1 MKTIVFATDFS
12 RGSRMAAQTAAQT
25 AIKTGAKLI
34 LFHAYRYLMPLDSEM
49 SALAVS
55 AQDLEKHGLLLLK
68 RLKNSLVKKFSP
80 VLEIEVLIREGLVID
95 ALTDA
100 LEETKADLLVM
111 GSVGDSPLGSRYFGS
126 LATSM
131 IHHTKVP
138 MLIVPPQTKYSAF
151 QNAVL
156 GLDFRYDI
164 DAEVLS
170 KTVSILRDF
179 DAVVNLYTI
188 TEDSDF
194 AKDSALK
201 IRELLKNVPHT
212 YTIAEG
218 GEFSKAVLDFSK
230 SNHADLIITFPRKHN
245 IFERFFT
252 DTSTER
258 LANND
263 NIPIL
268 TVV

>member
-34 LFHAYRYLMPLDSEM
+34 IFHAYRYLMPLDSEM
-49 SALAVS
+49 SMLAIS
-55 AQDLEKHGLLLLK
+55 AQDLEKHSLYMLK
-68 RLKNSLVKKFSP
+68 RLKNRLIKKVSP
-80 VLEIEVLIREGLVID
+80 ALEIEILVKEGLVID
-95 ALTDA
+95 VLTEV

-111 GSVGDSPLGSRYFGS
+111 GSVGDSPIGSRYFGS

-131 IHHTKVP
+131 IHHAKVP
-138 MLIVPPQTKYSAF
+138 MLIVPPKVKYSAF

-156 GLDFRYDI
+156 GLDFSYDI
-164 DAEVLS
+164 GTEVLGR
-170 KTVSILRDF
+170 TVSILRDL
-179 DAVVNLYTI
+179 DAVVNIYTI
-188 TEDSDF
+188 TEDSDY

-212 YTIAEG
+212 YTITEG
-218 GEFSKAVLDFSK
+218 KNFSKSILEFSKST
-230 SNHADLIITFPRKHN
+230 HADLIITFPRKHN

-252 DTSTER
+252 DTNTER

-263 NIPIL
+263 NISIL

>member
-12 RGSRMAAQTAAQT
+12 RGSRKAAQTAAQT

-49 SALAVS
+49 SMLAVS
-55 AQDLEKHGLLLLK
+55 AQDLEKHSLFMLK
-68 RLKNSLVKKFSP
+68 RLKTRLIKKFSS
-80 VLEIEVLIREGLVID
+80 VLEIEILVKEGLVID
-95 ALTDA
+95 SLSEV

-131 IHHTKVP
+131 LHHNKVP
-138 MLIVPPQTKYSAF
+138 MLIVPPKAKYTVF

-156 GLDFRYDI
+156 GIDLLFEI
-164 DAEVLS
+164 DAKVLG
-170 KTVSILRDF
+170 KTVNILRDL
-179 DAVVNLYTI
+179 DLVVNICTI
-188 TEDSDF
+188 TEESES

-201 IRELLKNVPHT
+201 LRGLLKNVPHT
-212 YTIAEG
+212 YTITEG
-218 GEFSKAVLDFSK
+218 QDFPKSVLDFAIL
-230 SNHADLIITFPRKHN
+230 NHADLIITLPRKHN
-245 IFERFFT
+245 IFERFFG
-252 DTSTER
+252 DTNTEK
-258 LANND
+258 LISNESFS
-263 NIPIL
+263 IL

>member
-1 MKTIVFATDFS
+1 
-12 RGSRMAAQTAAQT
+12 MAAQTAAQT

-34 LFHAYRYLMPLDSEM
+34 LFHSYRYLMPLDSEM
-49 SALAVS
+49 SMLAVS
-55 AQDLEKHGLLLLK
+55 AQDLEKHNLFMLK
-68 RLKNSLVKKFSP
+68 RLKARLIKKFSP
-80 VLEIEVLIREGLVID
+80 ALNIELLVKEGLVID
-95 ALTDA
+95 ALSEV
-100 LEETKADLLVM
+100 LEETNADLLIM

-138 MLIVPPQTKYSAF
+138 MLIVPPKAKYSTF

-164 DAEVLS
+164 DAEVLG
-170 KTVSILRDF
+170 KTVNILRDL
-179 DAVVNLYTI
+179 DAVVNLYTV
-188 TEDSDF
+188 TEESEF
-194 AKDSALK
+194 TKNSALK

-212 YTIAEG
+212 YTIAEDG
-218 GEFSKAVLDFSK
+218 DFSESVLEFSKST
-230 SNHADLIITFPRKHN
+230 HADLIITFPRKHN

-252 DTSTER
+252 ETNTER
-258 LANND
+258 LANNE
-263 NIPIL
+263 NISIL

>member
-1 MKTIVFATDFS
+1 MKTILFATDFS
-12 RGSRMAAQTAAQT
+12 RGSRKAAQTAAQMG
-25 AIKTGAKLI
+25 IKTGAKLI

-49 SALAVS
+49 SMLAVS
-55 AQDLEKHGLLLLK
+55 AQDLEKHSLYMLK
-68 RLKNSLVKKFSP
+68 RLRNRLIKKFSP
-80 VLEIEVLIREGLVID
+80 ALEIEVLVKEGLVID

-100 LEETKADLLVM
+100 LEETNTDLLIM

-138 MLIVPPQTKYSAF
+138 MLIVPPKANYSTF

-156 GLDFRYDI
+156 GLDFRYDV
-164 DAEVLS
+164 DAEVLG
-170 KTVSILRDF
+170 KTISILRDL
-179 DAVVNLYTI
+179 DAVVNLYTL
-188 TEDSDF
+188 TEDSEY

-201 IRELLKNVPHT
+201 IREFLKNVPHT
-212 YTIAEG
+212 YTVAQEG
-218 GEFSKAVLDFSK
+218 DFSKSVLDFSK
-230 SNHADLIITFPRKHN
+230 STHADLIITFPRKHN

-252 DTSTER
+252 DTNTER
-258 LANND
+258 LAKND
-263 NIPIL
+263 TISIL